1 VAQRQGEGLV
11 KVVSDDISSDNRYH
25 RFKHLLGRVNCAE
38 AEEWQE
44 EVEEFARMDTL
55 VKKLFD
61 LM

>member
-1 VAQRQGEGLV
+1 V